1 MMIMDTSADSDV
13 QDTSSGKI
21 TSGIAVSREP
31 EINRGL
37 ASTLELLRQRGVVRR
52 KEESG
57 DAQQSY
63 SKDPQL
69 IKRDRF
75 GRELSVKEQW
85 KEFSR
90 KFHGRQ
96 SGKRKTEKEQKRIK
110 EQLQSMRASLFE
122 EPSIS
127 KSSKQQ
133 L

>member
-1 MMIMDTSADSDV
+1 MNTSADSDV

-21 TSGIAVSREP
+21 SSGIAVNREP

-52 KEESG
+52 QNEKSG
-57 DAQQSY
+57 DAQQSAS
-63 SKDPQL
+63 SKGPQL
-69 IKRDRF
+69 IKRDKF

-110 EQLQSMRASLFE
+110 EQLQAMRASLFE
-122 EPSIS
+122 EPNLS
-127 KSSKQQ
+127 KSSKKQS
-133 L
+133 